1 MKLKWPASGEESRIE
16 AATQGG
22 VELSVVKICD
32 FKSRV
37 DRTVCGG
44 GGGGGLTVSLAPH
57 LYRVDLIA
65 VRAPCTVRTA
75 KVASPVRVV

>member
-37 DRTVCGG
+37 DRTV
-44 GGGGGLTVSLAPH
+44 
-57 LYRVDLIA
+57 
-65 VRAPCTVRTA
+65 
-75 KVASPVRVV
+75 